1 MRHPSAISLG
11 STVLFIG
18 SMGVVSACS
27 GPDNGDLYTVHDSLG
42 ITVVESRGPAW
53 EEGEGWSFSPEPSLQ
68 IGERDGEDAF
78 QFFGVTGGTRLPD
91 GRLVILNSGT
101 RTIRVFS
108 AEGGFLAEFGGQG
121 DGPGE
126 FRRLS
131 AVHHLGGDTLLVW
144 DSGRP
149 AFSLFKAS
157 GAFLGS
163 TTLAPPGSEPLSEVI
178 PLPDGR
184 VMATTYA
191 GPLTQGGDRG
201 VGIHRDMA
209 PVLVFDRAGAVL
221 DTLGV
226 YPSGE
231 TVIMRLGQGTGI
243 GIPPFQKTSFLA
255 VHGDT
260 CYLGTAERMEVSVL
274 DLDGALRAVFRH
286 VSLDLSVGEADREW
300 YRDQLRE
307 MASTPQEQEMLP
319 MVFSGLIFPE
329 TRAAYS
335 ALEVDPTGAVW
346 LMTGRHFPPGGP
358 SPEWTVFSHRGVLLG
373 TVVLPERFEP
383 LEFGLDHVLGVWR
396 DEMDVE
402 FVRVYSIQRGW

>member
-1 MRHPSAISLG
+1 
-11 STVLFIG
+11 
-18 SMGVVSACS
+18 MGVVSGCS
-27 GPDNGDLYTVHDSLG
+27 GPETRDAYTVRDSLG

-53 EEGEGWSFSPEPSLQ
+53 EQGDGWSLSPEPSLQ
-68 IGERDGEDAF
+68 IGEWDGEEVF
-78 QFFGVTGGTRLPD
+78 QFFGVTGGIRLPD

-121 DGPGE
+121 DGPRE

-131 AVHHLGGDTLLVW
+131 SVHHLGGDTLLVW
-144 DSGRP
+144 DAGRP
-149 AFSLFKAS
+149 AFSLFNAS

-163 TTLAPPGSEPLSEVI
+163 TTLAPPGSEQLSEVI

-184 VMATTYA
+184 VMVTAYA
-191 GPLTQGGDRG
+191 SPLTQGDDRG

-209 PVLVFDRAGAVL
+209 PVLVFDRRGALL
-221 DTLGV
+221 DTVGV
-226 YPSGE
+226 YPSRE
-231 TVIMRLGQGTGI
+231 LMIMPFGPGTAVGL
-243 GIPPFQKTSFLA
+243 PPFQKASYLA

-260 CYLGTAERMEVSVL
+260 CYVGTAERMEVSVL
-274 DLDGALRAVFRH
+274 NLDGTLRAVFRQ
-286 VSLDLSVGEADREW
+286 VDGDLSVKEADREW
-300 YRDQLRE
+300 YGDQLRG
-307 MASTPQEQEMLP
+307 MASTPEEQQMLP
-319 MVFSGLIFPE
+319 MVLSGLIFPE

-358 SPEWTVFSHRGVLLG
+358 SPEWTVFSHQGVLLG

-383 LEFGLDHVLGVWR
+383 LDFGLDHVLGVWR

-402 FVRVYSIQRGW
+402 FVRVYAIQRGW